1 MIVPPSFS
9 FASENN
15 GGEERMHERLFV
27 WVGAHGLVLVF
38 PEDGESKRA
47 VQRKPH
53 GEKAGNRPVCVVNT
67 RRNGN
72 GRGYSQVV

>member
-9 FASENN
+9 VPSENN
-15 GGEERMHERLFV
+15 GGEEGRLERLFV